1 MSYYNHRQYLVDS
14 IHSLINQTYKDWK
27 LFLLNDDPRF
37 NLDKYEL
44 FDRRVNIF
52 GCNTNMGQSHRFNI
66 GLSWSQRVDSEFVTF
81 HGCDD
86 LSDPNRFDICLNYL
100 KHLDILYTDAI
111 YFNNKEQSYYQ
122 SKSWDRIKYKESN
135 YVAAGSVIYRTEL
148 ATKFEFNESLRYG
161 EDWDYLYRVSEFTDR
176 IGYLPLPLFRYRT
189 DSSVIKVRNNP
200 LKAKIKRMLLRKK
213 F

>member
-1 MSYYNHRQYLVDS
+1 MSYYNHKQYLIDS

-27 LFLLNDDPRF
+27 LFLLNDDPSFSLEKYCLFDNRIYIQSCSSNLGQSSRF
-37 NLDKYEL
+37 N
-44 FDRRVNIF
+44 
-52 GCNTNMGQSHRFNI
+52 Q
-66 GLSWSQRVDSEFVTF
+66 GLAHTETEFVTF

-86 LSDPNRFDICLNYL
+86 LSDSNRFEICLNHL

-122 SKSWDRIKYKESN
+122 SKRWDRIKYKEGN
-135 YVAAGSVIYRTEL
+135 YITAGSVIYRTEL

-176 IGYLPLPLFRYRT
+176 IDYLPLPLFRYRT

-200 LKAKIKRMLLRKK
+200 LKAKIKRMLLRRK